1 MQFHCVL
8 MVGDFTELTEAW
20 LCVYFQSRGA
30 VGDVTWMGFLTDW
43 QELVLLFGTVPP
55 VVIL

>member
-1 MQFHCVL
+1 

-30 VGDVTWMGFLTDW
+30 AGDVTWMGFLTDW
-43 QELVLLFGTVPP
+43 QGLVLLFGTVPS